1 MINDSTGTMT
11 WSNPGSSEPKITVIG
26 LDLSLT
32 GTGVVVVSNFDN
44 PTILDQILIE
54 STPKEENTPRLIGIS
69 TKVMKVIIKH
79 KPNLVVMEGPAFG
92 VQKSSSIFT
101 LGELAGLV
109 KANMHTMSQP
119 FIIVTP
125 SALKKW
131 ITGKGN
137 AKKDLMLLKVYKRF
151 GVEFSDDNLCDAY
164 SLARYGFQFVNPSLK
179 KRTKS

>member
-1 MINDSTGTMT
+1 MAI
-11 WSNPGSSEPKITVIG
+11 IIG

-32 GTGVVVVSNFDN
+32 ATGLVLVTDTPDAASNHKE
-44 PTILDQILIE
+44 IIDQLLIT
-54 STPKEENTPRLIGIS
+54 STPKEETTPRIIRIS
-69 TKVMKVIIKH
+69 TKIMNVVVKR
-79 KPNLVVMEGPAFG
+79 KPNLVVIEGPAFG

-109 KANMHTMSQP
+109 KTSLYAMQQP
-119 FIIVTP
+119 FVIVTP

-164 SLARYGFQFVNPSLK
+164 SLAKYGFQFINPTMR
-179 KRTKS
+179 KRK

>member
-1 MINDSTGTMT
+1 MPI
-11 WSNPGSSEPKITVIG
+11 VIG
-26 LDLSLT
+26 LDLSLV
-32 GTGVVVVSNFDN
+32 GTGVVVLSDLTAPDN
-44 PTILDQILIE
+44 PAILEQVLIE
-54 STPKEENTPRLIGIS
+54 STPKEENTPRLIGIN

-92 VQKSSSIFT
+92 VQKTSSIFT

-109 KANMHTMSQP
+109 KASMYTMNQS
-119 FIIVTP
+119 FMIVTP

-164 SLARYGFQFVNPSLK
+164 ALARYGFQFVHPTMR
-179 KRTKS
+179 KRTDG